1 MRTLLSGSGQPG
13 RGPDHRRPP
22 SIDRKM
28 AENCGSYAV
37 ARLVLIVRRQGNVTF
52 SNGSK
57 TMAKLESYTFS
68 IGLMLSSLLMFAT
81 LAPLA

>member
-1 MRTLLSGSGQPG
+1 
-13 RGPDHRRPP
+13 
-22 SIDRKM
+22 
-28 AENCGSYAV
+28 V